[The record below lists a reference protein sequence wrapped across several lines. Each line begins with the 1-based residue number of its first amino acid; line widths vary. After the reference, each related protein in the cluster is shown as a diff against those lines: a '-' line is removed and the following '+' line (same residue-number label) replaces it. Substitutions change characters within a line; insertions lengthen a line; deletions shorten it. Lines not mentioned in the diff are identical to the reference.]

1 MNVENN
7 DNLISFELATK
18 DLSKQLISAYNKL
31 SETTK
36 KMPASLI
43 DKEIVTQF
51 EKNTVSV
58 TNVLS
63 YLIGWINL
71 LVSWYEKGKQ
81 HKSFIMPGE
90 GFSKWEYEKIAHH
103 FYSKYE
109 ENSLDNQ
116 LLSLKIITQK
126 IISIVEIESHSEN
139 IDRLGV
145 WHWCTLK
152 SGKQWPLK
160 KWIVINSL
168 SPYKRAL
175 TRIKATL
182 RDKKLI

>member
-1 MNVENN
+1 
-7 DNLISFELATK
+7 
-18 DLSKQLISAYNKL
+18 
-31 SETTK
+31 
-36 KMPASLI
+36 MPS
-43 DKEIVTQF
+43 
-51 EKNTVSV
+51 
-58 TNVLS
+58 
-63 YLIGWINL
+63 
-71 LVSWYEKGKQ
+71 
-81 HKSFIMPGE
+81 E

-116 LLSLKIITQK
+116 LLSLKIVTQK
-126 IISIVEIESHSEN
+126 IISIVEIESRSEN

-175 TRIKATL
+175 ARIKAFE
-182 RDKKLI
+182 R

>member
-1 MNVENN
+1 MNVGNN
-7 DNLISFELATK
+7 DNLISCDLATK
-18 DLSKQLISAYNKL
+18 DLSKQLIVAYNKL

-36 KMPASLI
+36 KIPAQLI
-43 DKEIVTQF
+43 GEEIITKF
-51 EKNTVSV
+51 EKNNITVS
-58 TNVLS
+58 NVLS
-63 YLIGWINL
+63 YLIGWANF

-90 GFSKWEYEKIAHH
+90 GFSKWEYEKIAYH
-103 FYSKYE
+103 FYGKYE

-116 LLSLKIITQK
+116 LLSLKIVTQK
-126 IISIVEIESHSEN
+126 IISIIEVESCSGN

-160 KWIVINSL
+160 KWIVVNSL

-175 TRIKATL
+175 ARIKATL
-182 RDKKLI
+182 RDKAC